1 MYAVLIAGG
10 KGERLRPLTADR
22 PKPMVEVA
30 GRPIMA
36 RQVDWLIGQGVDRF
50 VVSCGAMHE
59 VIQDY
64 FGDGRSLGVEITY
77 EVEDTPMGRGGGL
90 RLGCA
95 QIPATE
101 ELFIA
106 TNADILSAQK
116 LGPMIAQHR
125 EDGNTATILLTPY
138 VSQFGIVE
146 IEGRQVRQFAT
157 NPVLPHWVN
166 GGVYVMSREIEHQLP
181 VVGDHEDSTFPD
193 LAAQGKLGAFPS
205 RAWWRAMDS
214 VKDHARLEQ
223 ELDEQP
229 SGSTGAG

>member
-1 MYAVLIAGG
+1 
-10 KGERLRPLTADR
+10 
-22 PKPMVEVA
+22 
-30 GRPIMA
+30 
-36 RQVDWLIGQGVDRF
+36 
-50 VVSCGAMHE
+50 
-59 VIQDY
+59 
-64 FGDGRSLGVEITY
+64 
-77 EVEDTPMGRGGGL
+77 MGRGGGL

-106 TNADILSAQK
+106 TNADILSAQE
-116 LGPMIAQHR
+116 LAPMITQHR

-214 VKDHARLEQ
+214 VKDHARLDQ
-223 ELDEQP
+223 ELDERQ
-229 SGSTGAG
+229 SGATDAG

>member
-10 KGERLRPLTADR
+10 KGERLRPLTANR

-36 RQVDWLIGQGVDRF
+36 RQIDWLIGQGVDRF

-59 VIQDY
+59 VIQEY
-64 FGDGRSLGVEITY
+64 FGDGGSLGVEIVY

-90 RLGCA
+90 RLGCGR
-95 QIPATE
+95 IPATE

-106 TNADILSAQK
+106 TNADVLSAQS
-116 LGPMIAQHR
+116 LAPMIAQHR

-146 IEGRQVRQFAT
+146 VDGRHVRQFAT
-157 NPVLPHWVN
+157 NPVLPHWIN

-193 LAAQGKLGAFPS
+193 LATQGKLGAFTT
-205 RAWWRAMDS
+205 RAWWRSMES

-223 ELDEQP
+223 ELGEQQP
-229 SGSTGAG
+229 GSTGAG

>member
-10 KGERLRPLTADR
+10 KGERLRPLTVDR

-36 RQVDWLIGQGVDRF
+36 RQIDWLIGQGVDRF

-64 FGDGRSLGVEITY
+64 FGNGSSLGVEITY

-106 TNADILSAQK
+106 TNADILSAQE
-116 LGPMIAQHR
+116 LAPMIAQHR

-181 VVGDHEDSTFPD
+181 VVGDHEDSTFSD

-223 ELDEQP
+223 ELDERQ